1 MIYQIILHDNKVI
14 RDDIKIIRISGRP

>member
-14 RDDIKIIRISGRP
+14 RDDIKVIRISGRP